1 MQANESRKNI
11 ISGLTEIGNID
22 AICPSCN
29 CKLDEK
35 PERKKK
41 CPQCGNFIY
50 VRSRPLD
57 RKRVL
62 ISDKQIE
69 QLDYQWQIYND
80 QKEQENYEQ
89 DPEYIKVRDELR
101 NKFNREPSFSDVR
114 WALANLKGIEHAKNN
129 QWGLYRDA
137 KHEMA
142 KILEREGRTKES
154 LIIYLEVLYLDINGA
169 MNRGNLSPELAIK
182 FPPFDQKHSFVAPGI
197 INTIIDF
204 SRKLNLD
211 YSEVKSLFLDAG
223 KSEYQKSL
231 MPFDPNESLKKFLKH
246 FNK

>member
-142 KILEREGRTKES
+142 KILEREGRTK
-154 LIIYLEVLYLDINGA
+154 D
-169 MNRGNLSPELAIK
+169 LSPELAIK